1 MGSDRLIVCPTW
13 DLHAPTLLA
22 RSRWYAFAPVDVGTP
37 LVESLTSYLLRH
49 AEAYGIP
56 PQTLVRAELGP
67 LLETRLLD
75 RTNHVASFLRSTGHA
90 FNGKDTL
97 ARKLCRALSGL
108 TARDDLAYATLL
120 PWAGT
125 ISSIE
130 LVRAERAW
138 CAQCLQEWADTGQ
151 VLYEPLLWAVVLV
164 TVCPRHRHALQ
175 MTCLDPACGARAP
188 MLAPNMRVG
197 YCPRCQG
204 WLGRPPDASPDQAA
218 TASDVEQEESAWR
231 LWVAGAVG
239 EMLACAPTLSAWPLR
254 WSLGATIERYARA
267 VGGVTALA
275 REAQL
280 PISTIVRWR
289 RAEMAPTLRQLL
301 RACYRLGVSP
311 FAFLTGGEPVPAL
324 GSGRASVRGVGLSSR
339 RARRSFDVAGVRGA
353 LEAALTQAAPM
364 SLRAIG
370 IRVGYSSQY
379 LRQYAPDLC
388 DAIVERYRDVR
399 AAHKAERLRESVV
412 EIRRVAGALHAEGVY
427 PSAVRVIAGACRPL
441 RLTEPECYAAWRSA
455 LVEFGWAINGVR
467 LTNQPPE
474 K

>member
-13 DLHAPTLLA
+13 DLRAPTLPA
-22 RSRWYAFAPVDVGTP
+22 RSRWYGFAPIDMGTP
-37 LVESLTSYLLRH
+37 LVESLTSYLVRH

-56 PQTLVRAELGP
+56 LQTLVRAELGP

-75 RTNHVASFLRSTGHA
+75 RTNHVASFLHSTGHA

-97 ARKLCRALSGL
+97 ARKLCWALSGL
-108 TARDDLAYATLL
+108 TARDELAYATFL
-120 PWAGT
+120 PWAG
-125 ISSIE
+125 IVSSIE

-138 CAQCLQEWADTGQ
+138 CALCLQEWADAGS
-151 VLYEPLLWAVVLV
+151 VLYEPLLWAVALV
-164 TVCPRHRHALQ
+164 RVCPRHRHTLQ
-175 MTCLDPACGARAP
+175 TTCPDPVCGVGAP
-188 MLAPNMRVG
+188 MLAPNIRVG
-197 YCPRCQG
+197 YCSRCQG
-204 WLGRPPDASPDQAA
+204 WLGRPPDASPDRAA
-218 TASDVEQEESAWR
+218 TASEVEREERAWR
-231 LWVAGAVG
+231 LWVARAIG
-239 EMLACAPTLSAWPLR
+239 EMLAGAPTLSAWPLR

-267 VGGVTALA
+267 AGGVTALA

-301 RACYRLGVSP
+301 RACYRLGASP
-311 FAFLTGGEPVPAL
+311 FAFLTGGEPVPAPR
-324 GSGRASVRGVGLSSR
+324 SGHASVRSVGLSSR
-339 RARRSFDVAGVRGA
+339 RARRTFDVAGVRSA
-353 LEAALTQAAPM
+353 LEAALTREAPM

-370 IRVGYSSQY
+370 ICVGYSSQY

-388 DAIVERYRDVR
+388 DAIVERYRDAR
-399 AAHKAERLRESVV
+399 AAHKAERLRESVA
-412 EIRRVAGALHAEGVY
+412 EIHRVAAALHAEGVY

-474 K
+474 R